1 MGNFISGK
9 TIDDRNI
16 IMDGFRIESF
26 LNLGQYSSSDEIIE
40 VTFKSGQTVQEIS
53 NPDEESE
60 DLWEKLM
67 EAIRQNTPAPDPRR
81 IFERFNP
88 TNSFGWFDPSTVEFL
103 IYWESNKKTLVE
115 LHFASG
121 KTISILADELELEN
135 ECYYPAENVV
145 HVFWNEYR
153 RKKASH

>member
-26 LNLGQYSSSDEIIE
+26 LNMGQYSSYFENIE
-40 VTFKSGQTVQEIS
+40 VTFKSGQTVQVIS
-53 NPDEESE
+53 NPNEESE
-60 DLWEKLM
+60 DLWVKLM
-67 EAIRQNTPAPDPRR
+67 EALRQNTPAPDPRR

-88 TNSFGWFDPSTVEFL
+88 TNSFGWFDPSSVEFL
-103 IYWESNKKTLVE
+103 IYWESNKITLVE

-135 ECYYPAENVV
+135 ERYYPEENVV
-145 HVFWNEYR
+145 HAFWNKYNREI
-153 RKKASH
+153 K